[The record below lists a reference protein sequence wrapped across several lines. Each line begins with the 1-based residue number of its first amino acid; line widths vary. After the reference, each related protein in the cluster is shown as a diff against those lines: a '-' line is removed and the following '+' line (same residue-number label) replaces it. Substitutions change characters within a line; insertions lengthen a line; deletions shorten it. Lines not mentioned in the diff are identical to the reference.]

1 MAAIQ
6 RRTLLAQSLISIVAL
21 AAVVWWASRQHMP
34 VLADGAI
41 GTIALAIGL
50 YGLATLARGE
60 RWHRVLLLVD
70 GRSSRADAYS
80 LTTVGYMGNNTL
92 PARAGDLLKSVLTAR
107 RTGLSTPEVLG
118 VAVAERGLVALAL
131 GTLFLVVRRFV
142 DAVRLGPIFRVLGA
156 RVLTDAGLPAGHA
169 VALVLGGLLLLAG
182 LALMLPRARRG
193 HPRIQRTV
201 DLAIALLRPSRALLS
216 PAGAWLLIGTVLIW
230 VLEASVY
237 AAVART
243 VNLPLQGLDA
253 LYLVALTNLVALV
266 PAAPGYVGTFDA
278 AVLFGVRALTGGA
291 GGASYVLALRL
302 VLFVPITLVGLAL
315 LVVRYGGL
323 ATLRAL
329 RTAPR

>member
-1 MAAIQ
+1 MAAIS
-6 RRTLLAQSLISIVAL
+6 RRTLLAQVLVSLVAL
-21 AAVVWWASRQHMP
+21 AGVIWWASRQHMP
-34 VLADGAI
+34 TLADDAI
-41 GTIALAIGL
+41 GTIAFAIGL

-60 RWHRVLLLVD
+60 RWHRVLMLVD
-70 GRSSRADAYS
+70 GRSARPDAYS

-118 VAVAERGLVALAL
+118 AAVAERVLDAIAL
-131 GTLFLVVRRFV
+131 GTIFLV
-142 DAVRLGPIFRVLGA
+142 LGGL
-156 RVLTDAGLPAGHA
+156 VLTDAGLPAGHA

-315 LVVRYGGL
+315 LVVRHGGL

>member
-1 MAAIQ
+1 MTVA
-6 RRTLLAQSLISIVAL
+6 RRNVLLQVLISL
-21 AAVVWWASRQHMP
+21 AALVGVAWWATRQHLP
-34 VLADGAI
+34 
-41 GTIALAIGL
+41 ALPDTEDALRGLVAALGL

-70 GRSSRADAYS
+70 GRSARGDAYS

-118 VAVAERGLVALAL
+118 AAVAERVLDAIAL
-131 GTLFLVVRRFV
+131 GTIFLV
-142 DAVRLGPIFRVLGA
+142 LGGL
-156 RVLTDAGLPAGHA
+156 VLTDAGLPAGHA
-169 VALVLGGLLLLAG
+169 VALVLGGLLLLAR

-193 HPRIQRTV
+193 HPRIQRAV

-237 AAVART
+237 AAVARA

-278 AVLFGVRALTGGA
+278 AVLFGVRALS
-291 GGASYVLALRL
+291 GGASAAAGYVVALRL
-302 VLFVPITLVGLAL
+302 VLFVPITLVGLAV
-315 LVVRYGGL
+315 LVVRHGGL
-323 ATLRAL
+323 ATLRAVRGRAL
-329 RTAPR
+329 SD

>member
-1 MAAIQ
+1 MTVA
-6 RRTLLAQSLISIVAL
+6 RRNVLLQVLISLAAL
-21 AAVVWWASRQHMP
+21 AAVAWWATRQHMP
-34 VLADGAI
+34 ALPDTEDALRGL
-41 GTIALAIGL
+41 IAALGL

-60 RWHRVLLLVD
+60 RWHRVLMLVD
-70 GRSSRADAYS
+70 GRSARPDAYS

-92 PARAGDLLKSVLTAR
+92 PARAGDLIKSVLTAR

-118 VAVAERGLVALAL
+118 AAVAERVLDAVALGAI
-131 GTLFLVVRRFV
+131 FLV
-142 DAVRLGPIFRVLGA
+142 LGGL
-156 RVLTDAGLPAGHA
+156 VLTDAGLPAAHA
-169 VALVLGGLLLLAG
+169 VALVLGGLVVLVG
-182 LALMLPRARRG
+182 LALMLPRVRRG
-193 HPRIQRTV
+193 HPRIQRAV
-201 DLAIALLRPSRALLS
+201 ALAIALLRPSRALFS
-216 PAGAWLLIGTVLIW
+216 PAGGWLLVGTLLIW

-237 AAVART
+237 AAVARA
-243 VNLPLQGLDA
+243 VDLPLQGLDA

-315 LVVRYGGL
+315 LVIRHGGL
-323 ATLRAL
+323 ATLRSL

>member
-1 MAAIQ
+1 MAAIS
-6 RRTLLAQSLISIVAL
+6 RRTLLAQVLVSLVAL
-21 AAVVWWASRQHMP
+21 AGVIWWASRQHMP
-34 VLADGAI
+34 TLADDAI
-41 GTIALAIGL
+41 GTIAFAIGL

-60 RWHRVLLLVD
+60 RWHRVLMLVD
-70 GRSSRADAYS
+70 GRSARPDAYS

-92 PARAGDLLKSVLTAR
+92 PARAGDLIKSVLTAR

-118 VAVAERGLVALAL
+118 AAVAERVLDAIAL
-131 GTLFLVVRRFV
+131 GTIFLV
-142 DAVRLGPIFRVLGA
+142 LGGL
-156 RVLTDAGLPAGHA
+156 VLTDAGLPAGHA

-193 HPRIQRTV
+193 HPRIQRAV

-237 AAVART
+237 AAVARA

-315 LVVRYGGL
+315 LVVRHGGL

>member
-1 MAAIQ
+1 MAAIS
-6 RRTLLAQSLISIVAL
+6 RRTLLAQVLVSLVAL
-21 AAVVWWASRQHMP
+21 AGVIWWASRQHMP
-34 VLADGAI
+34 TLADDAI
-41 GTIALAIGL
+41 GTIAFAIGL

-60 RWHRVLLLVD
+60 RWHRVLMLVD
-70 GRSSRADAYS
+70 GRSARPDAYS

-118 VAVAERGLVALAL
+118 AAVAERVLDAIAL
-131 GTLFLVVRRFV
+131 GTIFLV
-142 DAVRLGPIFRVLGA
+142 LGGL
-156 RVLTDAGLPAGHA
+156 VLTDDGLPARHA
-169 VALVLGGLLLLAG
+169 GAPVLGGLLLLAG

-216 PAGAWLLIGTVLIW
+216 PAGAWLLVGTVLIW

-278 AVLFGVRALTGGA
+278 AVLFGVRALTAGASGGA
-291 GGASYVLALRL
+291 GYVVALRL

-315 LVVRYGGL
+315 LFVRHGGL

-329 RTAPR
+329 RGRTLQQS

>member
-1 MAAIQ
+1 MNVARRTVAIQ
-6 RRTLLAQSLISIVAL
+6 IAVSFLAL
-21 AAVVWWASRQHMP
+21 AAVAWWASRQHVGALP
-34 VLADGAI
+34 DDGH
-41 GTIALAIGL
+41 ALRGLLGALGL
-50 YGLATLARGE
+50 YALGTLARGE

-70 GRSSRADAYS
+70 GRSSRPDAYS

-118 VAVAERGLVALAL
+118 AAVAERVLDAIAL
-131 GTLFLVVRRFV
+131 GTIFLV
-142 DAVRLGPIFRVLGA
+142 LGGL
-156 RVLTDAGLPAGHA
+156 VLTDAGLPAGHA

-193 HPRIQRTV
+193 HPRIQRAV

-237 AAVART
+237 AAVARA

-315 LVVRYGGL
+315 LVIRHGGL
-323 ATLRAL
+323 ATLRSL

>member
-118 VAVAERGLVALAL
+118 AAVAERVLDAVALGAIFLVLGGLV
-131 GTLFLVVRRFV
+131 
-142 DAVRLGPIFRVLGA
+142 
-156 RVLTDAGLPAGHA
+156 LTGAGLPAIHA
-169 VALVLGGLLLLAG
+169 VVAILAGLLLLAG
-182 LALMLPRARRG
+182 AALALPRVRRG
-193 HPRIQRTV
+193 HPRLQHAIA
-201 DLAIALLRPSRALLS
+201 LATALLRPS
-216 PAGAWLLIGTVLIW
+216 
-230 VLEASVY
+230 
-237 AAVART
+237 
-243 VNLPLQGLDA
+243 
-253 LYLVALTNLVALV
+253 
-266 PAAPGYVGTFDA
+266 
-278 AVLFGVRALTGGA
+278 
-291 GGASYVLALRL
+291 
-302 VLFVPITLVGLAL
+302 
-315 LVVRYGGL
+315 
-323 ATLRAL
+323 
-329 RTAPR
+329 